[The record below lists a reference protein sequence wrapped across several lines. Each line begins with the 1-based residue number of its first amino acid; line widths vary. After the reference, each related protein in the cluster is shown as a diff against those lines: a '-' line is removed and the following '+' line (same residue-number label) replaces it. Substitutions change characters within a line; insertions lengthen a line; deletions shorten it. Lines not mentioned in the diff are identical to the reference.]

1 VAAQL
6 LRFSPESHAQEVRVL
21 FEGLLT
27 DGTWQPLLTVTPD
40 IKIFGRD
47 TLNFDMFTS
56 HAAWHESEEI
66 PNGIVLRG
74 SDNLTKVT
82 TQITVHSHDMLRV
95 ETRVTLRRGARLET
109 VKDRLSLLDFDF
121 DHAWTPHQ
129 TPLPEMVIGDA
140 VFRSPAI
147 VLQKGARTIAL
158 IPNLKILASHRIAPT
173 AMTLDAETCEMAYGC
188 IPYRLSRNTYY
199 VHYDTDTVD
208 LNSILCY
215 SYFVYYQNDCRPK
228 EGIRRLVHR
237 IWRLYAESRAAET
250 VSQQIPLGEQLSR
263 IAREARQFWM
273 NGMPTGSMTGELD
286 LNTEAEQTTDVSQIP
301 PVLCNDVQ
309 SCAAHSA
316 YGLALY
322 ALRTKND
329 ECAHK
334 ARNVIAHT
342 LQAPQKDGLFP
353 VIFRNDGHPA
363 WHMGGIAGPDNKDT
377 LCRLTNC
384 SWTGYWLCRWYQDIE
399 KDPALLSRVTA
410 YAKKILTLQKHGGH
424 IPAWIHPESGKTVR
438 ICAKTAEVAVH
449 ALFFNELYAITGDN
463 EYLRGARRT
472 INFVVREIAA
482 DGRWENTETYYG
494 NSPAWKE
501 KKPFKRD
508 PRQHTHSSH
517 ALAMW
522 WTAEALIRLYQT
534 TGTARYLS
542 EGQRVLD
549 ELSLYQQIWDP
560 PWFDT
565 PCFGG
570 FGLTNTDGHWNDAI
584 QSSCAK
590 TYLDY
595 YRACGLTE
603 YFYRG
608 VTALRAA
615 YYLLNPE
622 NSGTGTFL
630 ASHCYLTS
638 PGTTRTGYDTETVFE
653 KAAGPALCAGELVH
667 REYGDLYVDTRRKQ
681 AFGLNGI
688 LVNQCQAD
696 LAGLAV
702 SGCEVL
708 GHARDIM
715 VRTESG
721 HSFTVHLNQHSDF
734 EVQV

>member
-6 LRFSPESHAQEVRVL
+6 LRFSPESHAREVRVL
-21 FEGLLT
+21 IEGLLT
-27 DGTWQPLLTVTPD
+27 DGSWHPLLTLTPD

-74 SDNLTKVT
+74 SDNLTKII
-82 TQITVHSHDMLRV
+82 TQVTVHSHDMLRV
-95 ETRVTLRRGARLET
+95 ETRMTMRHGARLET
-109 VKDRLSLLDFDF
+109 VKDRLCLLDFDF
-121 DHAWTPHQ
+121 EHAWTPHQ

-147 VLQKGARTIAL
+147 VLQKGARTVAL
-158 IPNLKILASHRIAPT
+158 IPNLKILASHRTAPT
-173 AMTLDAETCEMAYGC
+173 AMTLDAETREMAYGC

-208 LNSILCY
+208 LSSILCY
-215 SYFVYYQNDCRPK
+215 SYFIYYQNDCRPK

-237 IWRLYAESRAAET
+237 VWRLYAESRAVET
-250 VSQQIPLGEQLSR
+250 VSQQVPLEEYCSK
-263 IAREARQFWM
+263 IAREARQYWM
-273 NGMPTGSMTGELD
+273 KGISTGSVTSELE
-286 LNTEAEQTTDVSQIP
+286 LNAAPAQSAEEQNGP
-301 PVLCNDVQ
+301 FVLCNDVQ
-309 SCAAHSA
+309 SCAVHSA

-322 ALRTKND
+322 ALRTKNT
-329 ECAHK
+329 ECARK
-334 ARNVIAHT
+334 ARDVIAFT
-342 LQAPQKDGLFP
+342 LQAPQVDGLFP
-353 VIFRNDGHPA
+353 VVFRYDGNPA
-363 WHMGGIAGPDNKDT
+363 WHMGGIAGPEAKES

-384 SWTGYWLCRWYQDIE
+384 SWTAYWLCRWYRDVEQD
-399 KDPALLSRVTA
+399 PVLLSRVTA
-410 YAKKILTLQKHGGH
+410 YAHRILSLQKHGGH
-424 IPAWIHPESGKTVR
+424 IPAWVHPDSGKTVR

-449 ALFFNELYAITGDN
+449 SLFFNELYAVTGDE

-472 INFVVREIAA
+472 INFVIREIAA
-482 DGRWENTETYYG
+482 EGRWENTETYYG
-494 NSPAWKE
+494 HSPAWKE
-501 KKPFKRD
+501 KKPFRRD
-508 PRQHTHSSH
+508 PRQHTYSSH
-517 ALAMW
+517 ARAMW
-522 WTAEALIRLYQT
+522 WTAEALIHLYRT
-534 TGTARYLS
+534 AGTARYLS
-542 EGQRVLD
+542 VGQRVLD
-549 ELSLYQQIWDP
+549 ELSFYQQLWDP
-560 PWFDT
+560 PWFDI

-584 QSSCAK
+584 QSSCAT

-608 VTALRAA
+608 ITALRAA
-615 YYLLNPE
+615 YYLLNAE
-622 NSGTGTFL
+622 NSGSGAFL

-638 PGTTRTGYDTETVFE
+638 PAMPRTGYDTETIFD

-681 AFGLNGI
+681 AFGINGI
-688 LVNQCQAD
+688 QLNHCQAD

-708 GHARDIM
+708 GHARDIT
-715 VRTESG
+715 VRTEAG
-721 HSFTVHLNQHSDF
+721 HAFTVRVKQHADF